1 MMTMEE
7 KCVRPADGFGFGHQ
21 RDWFNY
27 ATTPAPVYP
36 PPFSINKMTMAMTMM
51 TMMTK
56 AMMMAMK
63 MARMMIWK
71 E

>member
-1 MMTMEE
+1 M
-7 KCVRPADGFGFGHQ
+7 ALGS
-21 RDWFNY
+21 
-27 ATTPAPVYP
+27 ATREIGSIMQQHLLQFTP

>member
-1 MMTMEE
+1 M
-7 KCVRPADGFGFGHQ
+7 ALGS
-21 RDWFNY
+21 
-27 ATTPAPVYP
+27 ATREIGSIMQQHLLQFTP

-51 TMMTK
+51 TMMTMMTK
-56 AMMMAMK
+56 AMMMAMM